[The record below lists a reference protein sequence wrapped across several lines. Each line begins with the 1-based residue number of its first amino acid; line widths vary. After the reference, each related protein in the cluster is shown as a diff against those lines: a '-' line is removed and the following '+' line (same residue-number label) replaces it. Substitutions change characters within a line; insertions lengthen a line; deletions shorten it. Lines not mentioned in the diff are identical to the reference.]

1 MRGGRRILVVVP
13 ARGGSK
19 GVPRKNLRPVLGVP
33 LVARVGRLVAELDFV
48 DRAVVSTDD
57 EEIAAVAE
65 ASGLGAPFR
74 RPAALSGDR
83 IGDLEVLTH
92 ALLETGRLDGVD
104 YDVVVMLQPT
114 SPLRRPEHVRA
125 VVDKLVAGG
134 FDAVWTVGRTDLKYH
149 PRKQLVLEGE
159 RLEFYD
165 PRGGEVVARQQLGP
179 VYHRN
184 GAAYAITRE
193 CLISQQSILGKNASA
208 VVVDEPMISI
218 DTLEDFEAAERALGD
233 RVQEAS

>member
-19 GVPRKNLRPVLGVP
+19 GVPRKNLRPVLGIP
-33 LVARVGRLVAELDFV
+33 LVARVGGLVAELDFV

-65 ASGLGAPFR
+65 AAGLDAPFR
-74 RPAALSGDR
+74 RPASLSGDR
-83 IGDLEVLTH
+83 IGDLEVLGH
-92 ALLETGRLDGVD
+92 ALEETSRLDGVV

-149 PRKQLVLEGE
+149 PRKQLVLEGD
-159 RLEFYD
+159 RLDFYD
-165 PRGGEVVARQQLGP
+165 PRGGEVVARQQLEP

-184 GAAYAITRE
+184 GAAYAITHE
-193 CLISQQSILGKNASA
+193 CLLSQRSILGKNASA
-208 VVVDEPMISI
+208 VVLDEPMLSI
-218 DTLEDFEAAERALGD
+218 DTLEDFEAVEHVLRAREG
-233 RVQEAS
+233 EAA